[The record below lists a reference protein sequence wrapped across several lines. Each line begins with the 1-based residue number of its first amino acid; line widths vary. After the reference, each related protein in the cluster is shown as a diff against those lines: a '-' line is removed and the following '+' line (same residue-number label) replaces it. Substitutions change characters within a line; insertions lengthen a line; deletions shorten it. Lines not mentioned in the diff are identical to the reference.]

1 MPHCRKRQPST
12 TTHTQVVA
20 VLLTSP
26 PIRGYPYPQWP
37 SIATPRPS
45 MPGLC
50 FVCPVRVAGDCYI
63 YNNIVGLRDVV
74 PQGSAHTYDG
84 PVCGPRKRLDRA
96 QWHTG
101 LSTVQV
107 NCALVKSFGLR
118 HHPSGYRPVRLFH
131 GHPGGVPGDG
141 SFDCW
146 KPHML

>member
-74 PQGSAHTYDG
+74 PQGSAHTYNG
-84 PVCGPRKRLDRA
+84 LACSPHKRLDRA
-96 QWHTG
+96 QRHAR

-107 NCALVKSFGLR
+107 NCALVESLGPLPTPDCGNR
-118 HHPSGYRPVRLFH
+118 RVRLSR
-131 GHPGGVPGDG
+131 GHPGAEGPRGRYQVVG
-141 SFDCW
+141 
-146 KPHML
+146 